1 MAFVLSFQNEQTL
14 YEQNVKCTIK
24 DHEFNSSYNPTLL
37 MNGSKEKLKTFA
49 TGSSFSP
56 YVTAVGLYNDAH
68 ELLAVAKFAQ
78 PVPLS
83 QVTDFNFLIRYD
95 L

>member
-1 MAFVLSFQNEQTL
+1 MSFVLSFKNEQTV

-24 DHEFNSSYNPTLL
+24 DHEYNCSYNPTIL
-37 MNGSKEKLKTFA
+37 MSGSNEQLKPFA

-56 YVTAVGLYNDAH
+56 YATAVGLYNDSH

-83 QVTDFNFLIRYD
+83 QVTDYNFLIRYD